1 MKFLKKIF
9 SPIVLTISFLL
20 LIYTFYKSEIYF
32 NGEERYYY
40 FKYYILSFLL
50 ILFSIIT
57 FFINKKIKEYLII
70 SVIGVV
76 VSLYLF
82 EVYLIYNYNLNQNQ
96 PKLNQKQFIKLY
108 KNLSKEQYYKNKT
121 GKEYDKRTKVEIYND
136 LKKRNDDIVMAVF
149 PSIYLNKNYP
159 IYPLS
164 GISNSET
171 IYCKENGYF
180 SIYQS
185 DRYGF
190 NNPDEEWDKKEIE
203 YLLVGDSFT
212 LGACVNR
219 PNDIASVLRTLSN
232 KHVLN
237 LGYGSNGPL
246 LEYAI
251 LREYLNSNVKK
262 VIWIYY
268 ANDLKDLNTRI
279 KDKTLLNYI
288 NNLNFTQ
295 NLKLK
300 QNQINDL
307 VRSHISDRLKVNK
320 IKKVTNKKFRFKI
333 FKFLKI
339 TYTRTLFFPKTP
351 AALPKF
357 KNILELAKNLTNKNN
372 SKLYFVYIPISE
384 YKNDISNYNLVKNIV
399 NELKIPFIDI
409 QKEVHEKED
418 NVLEIFPYGVVGH
431 FNEKGYRKVSEV
443 IYKHTQD

>member
-1 MKFLKKIF
+1 
-9 SPIVLTISFLL
+9 
-20 LIYTFYKSEIYF
+20 
-32 NGEERYYY
+32 
-40 FKYYILSFLL
+40 
-50 ILFSIIT
+50 
-57 FFINKKIKEYLII
+57 
-70 SVIGVV
+70 
-76 VSLYLF
+76 
-82 EVYLIYNYNLNQNQ
+82 
-96 PKLNQKQFIKLY
+96 
-108 KNLSKEQYYKNKT
+108 
-121 GKEYDKRTKVEIYND
+121 
-136 LKKRNDDIVMAVF
+136 MAVF

-300 QNQINDL
+300 QNHHL
-307 VRSHISDRLKVNK
+307 VLLDQE
-320 IKKVTNKKFRFKI
+320 
-333 FKFLKI
+333 
-339 TYTRTLFFPKTP
+339 PK
-351 AALPKF
+351 
-357 KNILELAKNLTNKNN
+357 
-372 SKLYFVYIPISE
+372 
-384 YKNDISNYNLVKNIV
+384 
-399 NELKIPFIDI
+399 
-409 QKEVHEKED
+409 
-418 NVLEIFPYGVVGH
+418 
-431 FNEKGYRKVSEV
+431 
-443 IYKHTQD
+443 